1 MEACAKPAQQATYI
15 PCLIRDLDRDLP
27 RLPMDVCDSLVT
39 RQAERQLEVSQDRLD
54 NRLDAFLTGERKPV
68 DVAATN
74 CDLLSASGTNTIT
87 ALRNKRHKAPGDRQA
102 AKSKPGQDAIWP
114 RYTTPRP
121 SPKN

>member
-1 MEACAKPAQQATYI
+1 
-15 PCLIRDLDRDLP
+15 
-27 RLPMDVCDSLVT
+27 MDVCDSLVT
-39 RQAERQLEVSQDRLD
+39 GETERQLEVSQDRLD